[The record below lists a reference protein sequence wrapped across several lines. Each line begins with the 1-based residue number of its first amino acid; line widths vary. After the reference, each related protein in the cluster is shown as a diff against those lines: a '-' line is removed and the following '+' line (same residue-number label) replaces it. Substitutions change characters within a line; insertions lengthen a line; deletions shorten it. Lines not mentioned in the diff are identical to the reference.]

1 MGNNEKI
8 REIVREMIKNHF
20 EGTEEDT
27 KQIEE
32 DTIEEERITN
42 VDARSKV
49 QDKENFVGSHTFGE
63 DIGGLGKMYVAFS
76 YGKDHPLYLF
86 KDGEWYHNTDDFVN
100 PDGSVNVWTKK
111 HLMDLKPGKSSGMPK
126 EWMKKELNKFMK
138 NNGVQELSHDDV
150 DPGEK

>member
-1 MGNNEKI
+1 MGNNDKI

-20 EGTEEDT
+20 EGTEEVA
-27 KQIEE
+27 QPIEE

-42 VDARSKV
+42 VDAREKV

-63 DIGGLGKMYVAFS
+63 DIGGLGQMYVAFS
-76 YGKDHPLYLF
+76 YGQDHPLYMF
-86 KDGEWYHNTDDFVN
+86 KDGSWYHNNDDYVN

-111 HLMDLKPGKSSGMPK
+111 HLMDLKPGKSAGMPK
-126 EWMKKELNKFMK
+126 DWMKKELNKFMK
-138 NNGVQELSHDDV
+138 SNNISDLSHEDV